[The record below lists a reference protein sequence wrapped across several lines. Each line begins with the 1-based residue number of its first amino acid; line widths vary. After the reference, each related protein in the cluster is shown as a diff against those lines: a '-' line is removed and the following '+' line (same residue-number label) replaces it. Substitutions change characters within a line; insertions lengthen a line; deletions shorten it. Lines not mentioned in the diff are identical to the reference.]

1 MEMKVIKGKAMTFI
15 KKYRYVAIVLL
26 VGIILMGLPERKE
39 VKNATEDQ
47 ITTHQIPPL
56 SYEEDLEQILE
67 AINGVGEARVLLTTE
82 AGTENVYQTD
92 RDATQSNTDQ
102 SNREQTV
109 IISGSDR
116 QQSGLLRYQNSPE
129 YRGAIVVCQGGDQPS
144 VQLAVTSAVS
154 RATGLRSD
162 QICVL
167 KMK

>member
-1 MEMKVIKGKAMTFI
+1 MGIKALKGKTIAFA
-15 KKYRYVAIVLL
+15 KKYRYVAIVLF
-26 VGIILMGLPERKE
+26 VGIILMGLPNK
-39 VKNATEDQ
+39 KKTQDAIEDQ
-47 ITTHQIPPL
+47 NTVHQTQSV
-56 SYEEDLEQILE
+56 SYEEDLMQILE
-67 AINGVGEARVLLTTE
+67 AINGVGEVRVLLTTE
-82 AGTENVYQTD
+82 TGTESVYQTD
-92 RDATQSNTDQ
+92 RDTTQSDADQ

-116 QQSGLLRYQNSPE
+116 QESGLLRYQNSPK

-154 RATGLRSD
+154 RATGLRSA